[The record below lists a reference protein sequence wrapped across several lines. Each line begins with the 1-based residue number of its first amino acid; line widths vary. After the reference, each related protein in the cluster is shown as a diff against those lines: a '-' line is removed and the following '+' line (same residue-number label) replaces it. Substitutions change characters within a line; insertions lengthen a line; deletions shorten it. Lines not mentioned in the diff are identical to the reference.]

1 MAIEANT
8 VGDMPEVADS
18 ACVHP
23 SAIIIGNVRILDGV
37 FVGPQAVIR
46 ADEPDADGV
55 VAPVVICERANVQD
69 CVVIHALS
77 GTSVVIEPEASVAHG
92 AIVHGPCAIGPK
104 CFVGFNSVV
113 FNATL
118 GEGAVV
124 MHQALVQDAQVPAD
138 RYVPSATVVRCE
150 EDVCRL
156 EPVPDDMRA
165 FARKV
170 SRINIALVEAAV
182 KTSEERGG

>member
-1 MAIEANT
+1 MAIEPNT
-8 VGDMPEVADS
+8 VGDMPQVADS

-23 SAIIIGNVRILDGV
+23 SAIIIGNVRILDRV
-37 FVGPQAVIR
+37 FIGPQAVIR

-55 VAPVVICERANVQD
+55 VAPVVICERANLQD

-92 AIVHGPCAIGPK
+92 AIVHGPCAIGPQS
-104 CFVGFNSVV
+104 FVGFNSVV

-118 GEGAVV
+118 GDGVV
-124 MHQALVQDAQVPAD
+124 VLHQALVQDVQVPTGT
-138 RYVPSATVVRCE
+138 YVPSATAVCCE
-150 EDVCRL
+150 EDVQRL
-156 EPVPDDMRA
+156 GPVPDDMRA

-170 SRINIALVEAAV
+170 SCTNIGQVEALL
-182 KTSEERGG
+182 KKRQERGG